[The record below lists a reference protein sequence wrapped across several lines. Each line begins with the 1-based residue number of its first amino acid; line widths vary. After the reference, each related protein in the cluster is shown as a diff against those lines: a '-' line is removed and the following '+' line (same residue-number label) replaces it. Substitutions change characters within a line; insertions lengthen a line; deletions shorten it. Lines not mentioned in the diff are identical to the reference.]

1 MTRVHNIHVHRE
13 DVGLGGGAPQPLR
26 ALQPVKIAVLL
37 AFLLR
42 AWRKEE
48 GEVAYLLL

>member
-13 DVGLGGGAPQPLR
+13 DVGGGGAPQPLR

>member
-1 MTRVHNIHVHRE
+1 MKILWGFTFVPRTPKITTDLQRE
-13 DVGLGGGAPQPLR
+13 KSA
-26 ALQPVKIAVLL
+26 ALL

>member
-13 DVGLGGGAPQPLR
+13 DVGGGGTPQPLR
-26 ALQPVKIAVLL
+26 ALQPVKIGVLL

>member
-13 DVGLGGGAPQPLR
+13 DVGGAQPLR
-26 ALQPVKIAVLL
+26 ALQPVKIAKTVVLL

-48 GEVAYLLL
+48 GEVAYLLF

>member
-1 MTRVHNIHVHRE
+1 MY
-13 DVGLGGGAPQPLR
+13 
-26 ALQPVKIAVLL
+26 KIARRNADLQREKSAALL

>member
-13 DVGLGGGAPQPLR
+13 DGGGAPQPLR